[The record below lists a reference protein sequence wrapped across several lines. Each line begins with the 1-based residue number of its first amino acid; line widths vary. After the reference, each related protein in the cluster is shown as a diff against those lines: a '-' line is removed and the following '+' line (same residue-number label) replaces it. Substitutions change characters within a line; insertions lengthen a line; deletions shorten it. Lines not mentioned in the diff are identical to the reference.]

1 MDAITRHHFRN
12 IAEGNTVENEDG
24 SLSTVRTIGIEI
36 NGREVLIP
44 TVWNGEIVSDKKA
57 KANALDSGID
67 WPSADATT
75 EGRQALNDFDT
86 EIHKDMS
93 DQTTVEEALEKLKVA
108 DRNKDVEVT
117 LPNDASLMDPIYL
130 GLPQGTVIED
140 RGPGIVLTGETFPDG
155 SPMWEAVPEE
165 ETISKLAPATS
176 LRPPEKPSPEYFAE
190 QEKQQFED
198 YKLQLQSEAYQEN
211 LLAEKDKREFDEHK
225 AQMQYEEYVR
235 VFGEDDPTTQ
245 LAKNEFAPGG
255 LATARKGITTEEGR
269 DMANKKYQ
277 RDDKD
282 ADTNKDG
289 TVSTREGVIEDAK
302 KKNEIVEMSHGGMM
316 SGLMGGM
323 MGYDEVSGNPIPIGS
338 NPENVRDDIDA
349 KLSTDEYVM
358 PAHVVKWHGLKQIQ
372 MMQAEAEMGL
382 MSMQMDGLIQSE
394 DTPEA
399 EEAEEEEIE
408 ESDEDI
414 DVEVAT
420 FKVDDKLDDSDEI
433 VEISPRISDMP
444 LMQKNKYSFAV

>member
-12 IAEGNTVENEDG
+12 IADGTTVKNEDG
-24 SLSTVRTIGIEI
+24 SLSTVKTLGVEI
-36 NGREVLIP
+36 DGREVLIP

-57 KANALDSGID
+57 KANALASGID
-67 WPSADATT
+67 WPSADATA
-75 EGRQALNDFDT
+75 EGRQALKDFDT
-86 EIHKDMS
+86 EIHKGMS
-93 DQTTVEEALEKLKVA
+93 DQTTVEEALQKLKVA
-108 DRNKDVEVT
+108 DRNKDVNIN
-117 LPNDASLMDPIYL
+117 LPEDAALMDPIYL
-130 GLPQGTVIED
+130 GLPEGTTMED
-140 RGPGIVLTGETFPDG
+140 GPGTGLRLTGETFPDG
-155 SPMWEAVPEE
+155 SPMWEVIPKEPTGPSPLAV
-165 ETISKLAPATS
+165 ATS
-176 LRPPEKPSPEYFAE
+176 ERPKERPSPEYFAE
-190 QEKQQFED
+190 QER
-198 YKLQLQSEAYQEN
+198 
-211 LLAEKDKREFDEHK
+211 LLAERQQREFEDHK

-382 MSMQMDGLIQSE
+382 MSMQMEGLIQSE
-394 DTPEA
+394 DTPEV
-399 EEAEEEEIE
+399 EEEMDDTEM
-408 ESDEDI
+408 DI
-414 DVEVAT
+414 DMEVAT
-420 FKVDDKLDDSDEI
+420 VMVDDKLDDSDEI
-433 VEISPRISDMP
+433 KEISPRISEMP
-444 LMQKNKYSFAV
+444 FMKKNKYSFAV

>member
-1 MDAITRHHFRN
+1 MDAITRHHFKN

-24 SLSTVRTIGIEI
+24 SLSTVKTIGVEI
-36 NGREVLIP
+36 DGREVLIP

-67 WPSADATT
+67 WPSADATA
-75 EGRQALNDFDT
+75 EGRQALKDFDT
-86 EIHKDMS
+86 EIHKAMN
-93 DQTTVEEALEKLKVA
+93 DQTTVEEALKKLKVA
-108 DRNKDVEVT
+108 DRNKDVNIT
-117 LPNDASLMDPIYL
+117 LPEDAALMDPIYL
-130 GLPQGTVIED
+130 GMPEGTTMED
-140 RGPGIVLTGETFPDG
+140 GPGTGLRLTGETFPDG
-155 SPMWEAVPEE
+155 APMWEVIPKEDTGPSPLAV
-165 ETISKLAPATS
+165 ATS
-176 LRPPEKPSPEYFAE
+176 ERPKERPSPEYFAE
-190 QEKQQFED
+190 QERRLAESQQQEFED
-198 YKLQLQSEAYQEN
+198 
-211 LLAEKDKREFDEHK
+211 HK

-235 VFGEDDPTTQ
+235 VFGEDDPPTQ
-245 LAKNEFAPGG
+245 IAENEFAPGG
-255 LATARKGITTEEGR
+255 LATARKGITTKEGR

-277 RDDKD
+277 RDDSD

-289 TVSTREGVIEDAK
+289 TVSTREGEIEDAK

-399 EEAEEEEIE
+399 EEVEEEEIE

-433 VEISPRISDMP
+433 IEISPRISDMP